1 MSIEEQVLE
10 RISPDKEYRSFIE
23 GIVDDLLKKMRSEAV
38 KLGLEVEIML
48 VGSVAKDT
56 YVLSPDIDIFILF
69 PHQLPRDKLEK
80 YGLELGKRVID
91 GQEKYAEH
99 PYVHG
104 EIQGLEI
111 DLVPCYKLKDIV
123 EMKSAVDR
131 TPFHLE
137 FVKKNLKPE
146 QRDEVRLLKQF
157 MKGVG
162 VYGAEAKVE
171 GFSGYLTELL
181 IIKYGGFRTVL
192 NNATQWTN
200 GTTLWLEKK
209 GRTKFKGHMV
219 FYDPVDLK
227 RNVAS
232 ALSVDSYAIF
242 IQACNDYLEEEKIEF
257 FFPRER
263 SPITMSEMEDMI
275 ALRGTSIV
283 IASFDRPDIIDDN
296 LYPQIRKTQEG
307 LLSLLRERDF
317 VIIDADFHV
326 GDRISFVFELQDD
339 VLSRCHRHVG
349 PPVWMTHSKRFLDKW
364 ENSGLSPPFIDN
376 GRWIVLAEREFT
388 NALDLLAREAGKA
401 ALGSDFKQ
409 MEGYHVTGGNEVF
422 APGME
427 PVLSSLMDKR
437 INWEI

>member
-1 MSIEEQVLE
+1 MSIEEQVLG

-23 GIVDDLLKKMRSEAV
+23 GIVDDLLKKMRSEAESM
-38 KLGLEVEIML
+38 GLEIEIIL

-56 YVLSPDIDIFILF
+56 YVLSPDIDIFMLF
-69 PHQLPRDKLEK
+69 PQQLPRDTFVKN
-80 YGLELGKRVID
+80 GLELGKRVID

-99 PYVHG
+99 PYIHG
-104 EIQGLEI
+104 EIQGIGI
-111 DLVPCYKLKDIV
+111 DLVPCYKLEDISGI
-123 EMKSAVDR
+123 KSAVDR

-146 QRDEVRLLKQF
+146 QRNEVRLLKQF

-181 IIKYGGFRTVL
+181 IIKYGDFRSVL
-192 NNATQWTN
+192 DNALKWTN
-200 GTTLWLEKK
+200 GTTLWLEGK
-209 GRTKFKGHMV
+209 GRTKFKSHMV

-232 ALSVDSYAIF
+232 ALSIDSYALF
-242 IQACNDYLEEEKIEF
+242 IQASKEYLEEERIEF

-263 SPITMSEMEDMI
+263 NPLSMSEMEDMI
-275 ALRGTSIV
+275 ASRGTSIV

-307 LLSLLRERDF
+307 LLSLLREGDF
-317 VIIDADFHV
+317 VIIDSNFQA
-326 GDRISFVFELQDD
+326 GDRIFFVFELEDD
-339 VLSRCHRHVG
+339 VLPRCRRHVG
-349 PPVWMTHSKRFLDKW
+349 PPVWMSHSERFLDKW
-364 ENSGLSPPFIDN
+364 DNSGLSPPFIDE

-388 NALDLLAREAGKA
+388 NAVDLLVIEAGKA
-401 ALGSDFKQ
+401 AVGSDFKQ
-409 MEGYHVTGGNEVF
+409 MKGYQVIGGNEVF

-427 PVLSSLMDKR
+427 PVLTALMDKR
-437 INWEI
+437 MNWEI